1 MKMDVSV
8 ALGAVIQG
16 VMMGAIY
23 GLIGL
28 GITMVFAVTGMLNFA
43 HGDFMSLAMY
53 LCLALHTAFNLDPYL
68 SLFVTVPAFFV
79 LGLLLYHFFFRRT
92 LKAEILMVVQ
102 LTLGMVFIIE
112 NGVLMVFGPDYRSV
126 PNFLL
131 TTVVSMGDMFAV
143 RGTYLVTFLVGGAV
157 GFGLYWLIES
167 TDLGRQIRAIAQDR
181 EAAQL
186 MGVNVARV
194 QMLIFAIGIALL
206 GLAGPLL
213 TSILTMEPYF
223 GLHLTLF
230 AFITF
235 VMGGVGN
242 FLGTLIAGYI
252 LGVTESMGM
261 LYLGGY
267 YGAAVPYAIFVL
279 LLIFRPHG
287 ILGTK

>member
-1 MKMDVSV
+1 MRMDVSV
-8 ALGAVIQG
+8 VVGAVIQG
-16 VMMGAIY
+16 VMLGAIY

-53 LCLALHTAFNLDPYL
+53 ICLSLFTAWNLDPYV
-68 SLFVTVPAFFV
+68 SLLFTVPAFFGI
-79 LGLLLYHFFFRRT
+79 GLLFYHFLFRRV

-112 NGVLMVFGPDYRSV
+112 NGMLMAYGPDFRSV

-131 TTVVSMGDMFAV
+131 TTIVSMGDV
-143 RGTYLVTFLVGGAV
+143 LSIRGTYLVTFLVGAAV
-157 GFGLYWLIES
+157 GFGLYWMIES
-167 TDLGRQIRAIAQDR
+167 TDLGRQIRAIAQDK

-186 MGVNVARV
+186 MGVNVDRI
-194 QMLIFAIGIALL
+194 QMLIFAIGFALL

-242 FLGTLIAGYI
+242 FLGTLVAGYI
-252 LGVTESMGM
+252 LGVTESLGM
-261 LYLGGY
+261 LFLGGY
-267 YGAAVPYAIFVL
+267 YGAAVPYAMFVL

-287 ILGTK
+287 LLGTR